1 MSNDQSSNDPDV
13 SIRDSRDP
21 NVDTFDHVGERDTL
35 GDPVPVI
42 PGIHEAGPLAAN
54 GLQLCRRCQR
64 ILTDYRRAMIPIG
77 SPSLVGWA
85 IGAHVWVDGENPR
98 AAWVTEEA
106 PTCELRT

>member
-1 MSNDQSSNDPDV
+1 MSNDQ
-13 SIRDSRDP
+13 DSRDP
-21 NVDTFDHVGERDTL
+21 NVDTFDHVGDRDTL

-42 PGIHEAGPLAAN
+42 PGIHEAGPLEAS

-64 ILTDYRRAMIPIG
+64 ILTDYRGAMIPIG